1 MPNIMASAASQQTPD
16 PRAAALNHL
25 APVVDLLARSL
36 KSEQA
41 GARRWAM
48 VAMLVRRACTGAKTL
63 LALIGAV
70 AVGGLLLLPF
80 HRDGLQRLPAALAGE
95 GFFVPST
102 EVAGPI
108 QARAETPVEREQ
120 RAVTEFIAK
129 RYRVSEGAVAG
140 YVAAAYRAGEQHS
153 VDPLLILAV
162 MAVESRYNPVAE
174 SVAGAKGLMQVI
186 PKYHLDKLM
195 DHGGEHVLLEPE
207 VNIQVGTQ
215 ILREYQ
221 RRFRDTETALQ
232 VYAGAFDEPSSQ
244 YANKVFAE
252 RARLEVLRQKAKK
265 PQSV

>member
-1 MPNIMASAASQQTPD
+1 
-16 PRAAALNHL
+16 
-25 APVVDLLARSL
+25 
-36 KSEQA
+36 
-41 GARRWAM
+41 M
-48 VAMLVRRACTGAKTL
+48 VATLVRRALAGAKSL

-70 AVGGLLLLPF
+70 SVGGLLLLPLNL
-80 HRDGLQRLPAALAGE
+80 DGLSKLPAFATEA
-95 GFFVPST
+95 FFEPATV
-102 EVAGPI
+102 VAGPI
-108 QARAETPVEREQ
+108 QARLETPIEREQ
-120 RAVTEFIAK
+120 RAVTEYIAK

-174 SVAGAKGLMQVI
+174 SIVGAKGLMQVM

-195 DHGGEHVLLEPE
+195 DHGGEHALLEPE

-265 PQSV
+265 QPQSA